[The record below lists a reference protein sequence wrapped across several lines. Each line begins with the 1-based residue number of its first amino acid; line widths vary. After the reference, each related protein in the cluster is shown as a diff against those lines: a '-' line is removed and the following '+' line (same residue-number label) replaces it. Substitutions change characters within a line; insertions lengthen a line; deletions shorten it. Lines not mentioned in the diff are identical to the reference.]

1 MRNDKTQIVLESLL
15 KSVSAINS
23 KIDDNEKVFSKLSF
37 ELLERD
43 LLIQDKLER
52 LGDQEEVLDR
62 VKEPVL
68 NENKYLKYSLPG
80 AVVLI
85 ITMMFLSVFFYVQMN
100 TMEEYYYKY
109 ELVKRYKV
117 TPEEVEKDFSTYKKV
132 IITRIDSLDEIELG
146 VTP

>member
-23 KIDDNEKVFSKLSF
+23 KIDDNVKVFSKLSF

-52 LGDQEEVLDR
+52 LGVQEKVLDR

-68 NENKYLKYSLPG
+68 NENKKLKYLLPG
-80 AVVLI
+80 AMVLI
-85 ITMMFLSVFFYVQMN
+85 IVMMLLSVFFYVQMN
-100 TMEEYYYKY
+100 NLEEYYYKY
-109 ELVKRYKV
+109 QLVKRYKV
-117 TPEEVEKDFSTYKKV
+117 TPEEVEKDFSIYRGL
-132 IITRIDSLDEIELG
+132 IISRIDSLDGIE
-146 VTP
+146 